1 MIRIAICDDEI
12 QVCRSAERFVRQM
25 AEEDGLQVDIL
36 QFHNG
41 TQLVKEYPHP
51 VDVLLLDIE
60 LGDWN
65 GLELAKELRKKDTKV
80 QIVFI
85 TNMPQF
91 AVGGYKVQAFGYLLK
106 PVSYEEFALE
116 LRELIKALAGSKD
129 ASISFRTSGETL
141 HLPVSEICYAETYGR
156 KLLVH
161 GLDRS
166 WEVSGTMG
174 VLEKE
179 LEPHGFVRCHTAYLV
194 NAQKIR
200 RISGNELIMA
210 DGEHLPI
217 SKHRRAKCIQQLNI
231 NWGRDS

>member
-1 MIRIAICDDEI
+1 MIRIAICDDEV
-12 QVCRSAERFVRQM
+12 QVRESVEGFVRQM
-25 AEEDGLQVDIL
+25 AEQDGLQVDIM
-36 QFHNG
+36 QFQNG
-41 TQLVKEYPHP
+41 TQLLAEYPHP

-65 GLELAKELRKKDTKV
+65 GLELAKELRKKDAQV

-91 AVGGYKVQAFGYLLK
+91 AVGGYKVRAFGYLLK

-116 LRELIKALAGSKD
+116 LRELIKTLAESKD
-129 ASISFRTSGETL
+129 ASISLRTAGETL

-161 GLDRS
+161 SLGQS
-166 WEVSGTMG
+166 WEVSSTIGA
-174 VLEKE
+174 LEKE
-179 LEPHGFVRCHTAYLV
+179 LGPHGFVRCHTAYLV
-194 NAQKIR
+194 NAQQIR
-200 RISGNELIMA
+200 RISGNELIMTG
-210 DGEHLPI
+210 GEHLPI

-231 NWGRDS
+231 NWGGGS

>member
-12 QVCRSAERFVRQM
+12 QARQSVEGFVRQM
-25 AEEDGLQVDIL
+25 AEQDGLQVDIM
-36 QFHNG
+36 QFQNG
-41 TQLVKEYPHP
+41 TQLLEKYPRP

-65 GLELAKELRKKDTKV
+65 GLELAKELRKKDAQV

-91 AVGGYKVQAFGYLLK
+91 AVGGYKVRAFGYLLK
-106 PVSYEEFALE
+106 PVSYEEFTLE
-116 LRELIKALAGSKD
+116 LRELIKSLAESKD
-129 ASISFRTSGETL
+129 ADISLRASGETL

-161 GLDRS
+161 GLGQS
-166 WEVSGTMG
+166 WEISSTIGA
-174 VLEKE
+174 LEKE
-179 LEPHGFVRCHTAYLV
+179 LALHGFVRCHTAYLV
-194 NAQKIR
+194 NAKQIQ
-200 RISGNELIMA
+200 RISGNEFIMT
-210 DGEHLPI
+210 DGEHIPI

-231 NWGRDS
+231 NWRSGL